1 MRRGTLTLLLLL
13 VPVLPACG
21 KLKCEDVA
29 IDTPTDTFRTESAS
43 PGSFPRAI
51 RGPVDQVLCC
61 VGSHCANPPSCA
73 CGVDCTQ
80 PPLRDGTILG
90 LSDSIVS
97 YEGYPQLSNEYGI
110 CEVWD
115 YGGRVSA
122 VWWSDMY

>member
-1 MRRGTLTLLLLL
+1 MVVGADERFGRRRPQRSVILRLRVLLKYPPWGGGMRRGTLTLLLLL

-80 PPLRDGTILG
+80 PPLRD
-90 LSDSIVS
+90 
-97 YEGYPQLSNEYGI
+97 
-110 CEVWD
+110 
-115 YGGRVSA
+115 
-122 VWWSDMY
+122 